1 MSRDVVARFTHHPT
15 FSSLPG
21 VQLGVTF
28 HHDVEELVDG
38 AELHTFT
45 ATGVLEGGPRHTVW
59 EHTAYGAF
67 DADGLHLYG
76 PRTLVHFAATI
87 HDEYAHFISHI
98 DPQSTEGQSDV

>member
-1 MSRDVVARFTHHPT
+1 MSRDTVTRFTHHPT
-15 FSSLPG
+15 FPALPG
-21 VQLGVTF
+21 LQVKVAF

-38 AELHTFT
+38 AELHVFT
-45 ATGVLEGGPRHTVW
+45 AHGTLEPNGFTLWRHV
-59 EHTAYGAF
+59 AYGAF